1 VKTVSLEQVGREEL
15 ALPPR
20 VQEALGELVG
30 SAKEGLLAL
39 AVGVGLGVLVEL
51 LEEEVVEVVGPK
63 GRHIPARTA
72 VRHGHEA
79 GEVTLGGRRVQV
91 ERPRVRSA
99 DARSEVRLQT
109 YEYFADRDPLSR
121 SVLER
126 MLAGV
131 STRRYRRTQE
141 PVGAE
146 VERQARSTSRSSV
159 SRTFIERTRRS
170 LSELM
175 SRRLDDVRLAV
186 MMIDGIELGER
197 TNVVALG
204 ITTEG
209 VKIPLGLWEGSTENA
224 VVATALLSDLVE
236 RGLDPAQ
243 GILFVIDGAKAL
255 RKAIRTVFGDAPVQ
269 RCVRHKERNVT
280 DHLPQRER
288 PAAQQR
294 LRRAWALDDHAAALD
309 QLRALAS
316 ELDRS
321 YPGAAGSLREGM
333 EETLTLTRL
342 GVSGNLKRTLESTN
356 PCESMIEIVRRTQR
370 NVKRWSSGEMAL
382 RWTAAGMLEAEQ
394 QFRKI
399 IGYRDLATLVIAIE
413 RDHDHRHANPARTRR
428 RGDPNTVRTA
438 QPAGNPDRVVA
449 L

>member
-1 VKTVSLEQVGREEL
+1 VKDTTVSLAPAGL
-15 ALPPR
+15 ALEAVLPLR

-30 SAKEGLLAL
+30 AAREGLLAL
-39 AVGVGLGVLVEL
+39 SVGVGLGVLAEL
-51 LEEEVVEVVGPK
+51 LEEEVVEVVGAK
-63 GRHIPARTA
+63 GKHNADRVA
-72 VRHGHEA
+72 VRHGHES
-79 GEVTLGGRRVQV
+79 GEVTLGGRRVAV

-99 DARSEVRLQT
+99 DGRAEVRSRT
-109 YEYFADRDPLSR
+109 YEYFADRDPMTR

-131 STRRYRRTQE
+131 STRRYLRTQE
-141 PVGAE
+141 PVGSE
-146 VERQARSTSRSSV
+146 VELAARSTSKSSV

-170 LSELM
+170 LDELM

-186 MMIDGIELGER
+186 MMIDGLELQGR

-224 VVATALLSDLVE
+224 TVATALLSDLVE
-236 RGLDPAQ
+236 RGLDPEQ

-255 RKAIRTVFGDAPVQ
+255 RKAIRNVFGDAPVH
-269 RCVRHKERNVT
+269 RCVRHKERNVL
-280 DHLPQRER
+280 DHLPERER
-288 PAAQQR
+288 PGMKQR
-294 LRRAWALDDHAAALD
+294 LRRAWALDNHDRALE
-309 QLRALAS
+309 QLRALAG

-342 GVSGNLKRTLESTN
+342 GVTGNLKRTLESTN
-356 PCESMIEIVRRTQR
+356 PCESMLEIVRHTQR

-382 RWTAAGMLEAEQ
+382 RWTAAGMLEAER

-413 RDHDHRHANPARTRR
+413 RNNDRRRHADATHTPSKEAAI
-428 RGDPNTVRTA
+428 VLSA
-438 QPAGNPDRVVA
+438 
-449 L
+449 